1 MIDWWGRHHE
11 YYAGTEY
18 NGITMINSQE
28 WLEHKGSVVATFC
41 TLHILDDDGIF
52 PNGEVGEYILEEKLQ
67 QLSNITMMK
76 KRPEVP

>member
-1 MIDWWGRHHE
+1 MGTILHE

-28 WLEHKGSVVATFC
+28 WLEHKGVGRPLFG
-41 TLHILDDDGIF
+41 TLHILDDDGEELPI
-52 PNGEVGEYILEEKLQ
+52 GEVGEYILEERLP

-76 KRPEVP
+76 KRLKVP